1 MWISKVPVDPATYD
15 KNFLAPLPQ
24 GDQSYRQEPK
34 QTARKNSHWSIH
46 FDPL

>member
-24 GDQSYRQEPK
+24 GDQSFPTGTK
-34 QTARKNSHWSIH
+34 T
-46 FDPL
+46 DGP